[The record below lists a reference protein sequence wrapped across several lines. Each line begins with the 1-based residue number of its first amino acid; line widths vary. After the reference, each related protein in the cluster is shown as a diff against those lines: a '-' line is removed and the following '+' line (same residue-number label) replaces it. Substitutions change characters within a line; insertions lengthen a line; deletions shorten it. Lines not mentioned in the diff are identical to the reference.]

1 MSFESGILNASF
13 GQKNLKFCYPEHEPQ
28 SRSNLLKEKKPAQIN
43 RRKRYDICSAAFGVP
58 KTECVQF

>member
-1 MSFESGILNASF
+1 MCCVNMSFESGILNASF

-43 RRKRYDICSAAFGVP
+43 RRKRIITFGRS
-58 KTECVQF
+58 